1 MITIGRNDKADL
13 PEFEIFD
20 LDVKIDTGAY
30 GSALHCHHIEIS
42 KKGGKEIL
50 TFDLLDPAHPEYE
63 EKLFSFEKFGDKVV
77 RSANGQT
84 EHRYTIKSDLTLFG
98 KKYKVEFSLTNR
110 IEMKSPV
117 LLGRQFLYKR
127 FLVDVDKKNLSYKL
141 KIKNS

>member
-13 PEFEIFD
+13 PEFGIFD

-30 GSALHCHHIEIS
+30 GSTLHCHHIEIN
-42 KKGGKEIL
+42 KKDGKEVL
-50 TFDLLDPAHPEYE
+50 TFDLLDPEHPEYE
-63 EKLFSFEKFGDKVV
+63 EKFFSFEKFGDKVV

-84 EHRYTIKSDLTLFG
+84 EHRYTIKSKLILFE
-98 KKYKVEFSLTNR
+98 KEYTVEFSLTNR

-127 FLVDVDKKNLSYKL
+127 FLVDVNQKNISYKL